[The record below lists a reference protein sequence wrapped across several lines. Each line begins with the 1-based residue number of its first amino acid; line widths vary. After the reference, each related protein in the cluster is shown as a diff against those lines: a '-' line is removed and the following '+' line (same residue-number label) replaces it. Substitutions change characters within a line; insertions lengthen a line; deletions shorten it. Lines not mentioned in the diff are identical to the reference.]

1 MPLCKKEV
9 VDMVFYV
16 VVVFFVFEVTGPLF
30 YAEKGANLIPL

>member
-1 MPLCKKEV
+1 MPLCKEEV
-9 VDMVFYV
+9 VDMVFY